1 MSLSLDYFFWVG
13 FYLRFRKT
21 LSKINRGEEL
31 IISTFHVSEIS
42 VILCKNGIFYF
53 ANPPDESATKIVTFA
68 LFVFSEQLISS
79 FLFLRFSCFLL
90 FFFFKNKII
99 CKIKNVKSKKVNFIT
114 AYVVPKKGLFFASIP
129 LLNCDLGRRVP
140 QNWYHIIALYF
151 YFYFIFYFI
160 DSRVIFVLRFWFL
173 WPIPA
178 FLLP

>member
-1 MSLSLDYFFWVG
+1 MSLTLDYYFWVG

-21 LSKINRGEEL
+21 LSKINRGEKL
-31 IISTFHVSEIS
+31 IISTFHFSEIS

-79 FLFLRFSCFLL
+79 FSFLRFSCFLL

-99 CKIKNVKSKKVNFIT
+99 CKIKIVKSKKVNFIT
-114 AYVVPKKGLFFASIP
+114 AYDVSKKGSFFASIP
-129 LLNCDLGRRVP
+129 LLNCDLGRRGP
-140 QNWYHIIALYF
+140 QNWYHVFALLF
-151 YFYFIFYFI
+151 LFLFLFSFI
-160 DSRVIFVLRFWFL
+160 DSRVLFVLRFCFL